1 MTETAENKG
10 FYVPELTFPPEEQ
23 ALVREMYSGAQ
34 TVLEYGTGGSTV
46 LALDVGVPH
55 LIAVESDKDW
65 LDNIQR
71 IVDDRKPKSKV
82 DLYHAD
88 IGPTKKWGTP
98 DGNDYWMKY
107 PRYPLQVWEQ
117 PFFEHPDVVLIDGR
131 FRVGCFLTVLARATK
146 PVTVLFDDYTGRSTY
161 SRAGQFMPPSQTVGR
176 IGVWELDGTWKLDG
190 KDLTI
195 FVDTFFKIR

>member
-88 IGPTKKWGTP
+88 IGPTKKWGT
-98 DGNDYWMKY
+98 
-107 PRYPLQVWEQ
+107 Q
-117 PFFEHPDVVLIDGR
+117 IGR
-131 FRVGCFLTVLARATK
+131 AHV
-146 PVTVLFDDYTGRSTY
+146 
-161 SRAGQFMPPSQTVGR
+161 
-176 IGVWELDGTWKLDG
+176 
-190 KDLTI
+190 
-195 FVDTFFKIR
+195 